1 MLFVRC
7 VVICDF
13 IKLSMVMNIYKFV
26 VYIVWWVFVFLV
38 LRFNERIIKY

>member
-13 IKLSMVMNIYKFV
+13 IKLSMFMNIYKFV

>member
-13 IKLSMVMNIYKFV
+13 IKLSMFMNIYKFV
-26 VYIVWWVFVFLV
+26 VYIVWWGFVFLV